1 MKKIITL
8 IVIALSLGLSSC
20 SKDDLGVEVKT
31 YLDIY
36 VKDNLGNPV
45 QGAEVKLYS
54 SETDWK
60 NGSNQVGA
68 AQYSNAEGKAVFEG
82 VSNIKYYWLA
92 TKDCNNNVNGSVTTA
107 SPLNKGERNSVN
119 TILTSTGNMRLNST
133 SSNPYRI
140 YINGNAVLDMQGGS
154 VQYWN
159 YLPVG
164 TYTVRVLQLS
174 GYVLYPTDKTYSVN
188 ITCGY
193 TTAVTFP

>member
-8 IVIALSLGLSSC
+8 IVVALSLGLSSC
-20 SKDDLGVEVKT
+20 TKDDLGVEVKT

-60 NGSNQVGA
+60 NSSNQVGA
-68 AQYSNAEGKAVFEG
+68 AQYSNSEGKAVFEG

-92 TKDCNNNVNGSVTTA
+92 TKGCNNNVNGSVTTV

-119 TILTSTGNMRLNST
+119 TILTSTGNIRLNST

-140 YINGNAVLDMQGGS
+140 YINGNAILDMQGGA

-174 GYVLYPTDKTYSVN
+174 GYILYPTDKTYSVN
-188 ITCGY
+188 ITCGN